1 MLCWKI
7 FYMFKFF
14 FVFFNY
20 NKNGNISFLVEVN
33 WIFLLLIYLFFV
45 EGDLFFER
53 GINEI
58 NNLFIVLW
66 VWILYK

>member
-1 MLCWKI
+1 
-7 FYMFKFF
+7 MFKFF

-58 NNLFIVLW
+58 NNLFIVL
-66 VWILYK
+66 